1 MKLLT
6 TMTVGFMLSLLTVT
20 LGSCAKDE
28 VETAGSI
35 YGIVNDADNGEP
47 VQDAHVSLNPGGK
60 TTNTGSDGR
69 YEFSDMEPGQYTIQI
84 SRTDYKTN
92 TKRITV
98 IAGEQASGDM
108 TLKRG
113 TSRIKLN
120 TSSLNFGSQSTSKTF
135 TVMNTGTA
143 GSASWSVSHSVS
155 WLSVTPTSGSTAE
168 GKSSTVVVNIDRS
181 KITSDVSTNL
191 IVEADGESLPMEV
204 TVTKTGS
211 GGEGEGGGEGGGSCE
226 KITSCDAKIKVE
238 FTQCTKI
245 GNTVEF
251 LFKVTN
257 TSDDV
262 ALKFDTSALKGYD
275 DIGNAY
281 DYTKSELYLSG
292 QRITLGGTSSM
303 TFPKN
308 VALQG
313 KVKLP
318 SISSKATYI
327 SRYDIKIN
335 GSTPWQVSTDKIQF
349 ENVRW

>member
-1 MKLLT
+1 MKLRST
-6 TMTVGFMLSLLTVT
+6 IITGFTLSLLTVV
-20 LGSCAKDE
+20 LGGCAKDE
-28 VETAGSI
+28 VETTGSI
-35 YGIVNDADNGEP
+35 YGIVNDSDNGEP

-69 YEFSDMEPGQYTIQI
+69 YEFTEMEPGQYTIQI
-84 SRTDYKTN
+84 SRADYKTN

-108 TLKRG
+108 VLKRG
-113 TSRIKLN
+113 ESRIKLN
-120 TSSLNFGSQSTSKTF
+120 TRSLNFGSQSTSKTF

-143 GSASWSVSHSVS
+143 GSASWSVSHATP

-181 KITSDVSTNL
+181 KITGDVNTNL

-204 TVTKTGS
+204 TVTKAGS
-211 GGEGEGGGEGGGSCE
+211 GGTGEDEGGGSCD
-226 KITSCDAKIKVE
+226 KISSCDAKMKIE

-245 GNTVEF
+245 GDAVEF

-257 TSDDV
+257 TGDDV
-262 ALKFDTSALKGYD
+262 TLKFDTSALKAYD
-275 DIGNAY
+275 DTGNVY
-281 DYTKSELYLSG
+281 DYTENELYLSG
-292 QRITLGGTSSM
+292 QRITLGGSPSM

-318 SISSKATYI
+318 SISSKAAYI
-327 SRYDIKIN
+327 SRYEIKIN
-335 GSTPWQVSTDKIQF
+335 SSTPWTVLTDKVVF
-349 ENVRW
+349 ENIKW